1 MENEKIPIT
10 NISQQTGNDP
20 VSEDFGSK
28 RKIVFWIIGIIIVV
42 ALIVF
47 AVVLLF
53 QSDVQTTSRIRDI
66 FIIFMALQSLIIGV
80 ALIILIIQLA
90 TLINVLKNEVKPILD
105 TTNDTVKNLRG
116 TTTFLGNTLV
126 EPVMKLN
133 EYMAGFKKFID
144 LIMPSGKSGR
154 SK

>member
-1 MENEKIPIT
+1 
-10 NISQQTGNDP
+10 
-20 VSEDFGSK
+20 
-28 RKIVFWIIGIIIVV
+28 
-42 ALIVF
+42 
-47 AVVLLF
+47 
-53 QSDVQTTSRIRDI
+53 
-66 FIIFMALQSLIIGV
+66 MALQSLIIGV

-105 TTNDTVKNLRG
+105 TTNETVKNLRG